1 MQNSFRTNLDDN
13 KIQLSKQRG
22 GNRTLLPMQPCSSWM
37 VPHGVLTAAGRGLGN
52 GTWMASS
59 TYITRSMG
67 KSQLARIICFGM
79 LWSEGSISSETLIS
93 GQMFTIKMQF

>member
-1 MQNSFRTNLDDN
+1 MPL
-13 KIQLSKQRG
+13 G
-22 GNRTLLPMQPCSSWM
+22 A
-37 VPHGVLTAAGRGLGN
+37 LTAAGRGLGN
-52 GTWMASS
+52 GTGMASS
-59 TYITRSMG
+59 TYVTRSVG